1 MYTKF
6 VVALGVLAMSGA
18 SSGKTVN
25 ITDFTFAS
33 PVAAAITGGPAAGV
47 ETVLAGQLAGTIDGA
62 SFNAY
67 CAELEQNVSL
77 GITYTYDVRD
87 PTTYFS
93 PQKADALSRLFTATA
108 GFVTDADTSGAMQ
121 AGIWEIL
128 YETGGSF
135 DVSGGSFKTAPAPN
149 DAGAILAFAAIN
161 GILGNLGQYMA
172 NVQVDVLYNATAQNF
187 VVVHEVPEP
196 GTWALMFAGLGVIGA
211 VARRRKAARRD

>member
-1 MYTKF
+1 MYTKL
-6 VVALGVLAMSGA
+6 VAALGVLVVSGA

-25 ITDFTFAS
+25 ITDFTFS
-33 PVAAAITGGPAAGV
+33 GPVAATITGGPVAGVQSVAAG
-47 ETVLAGQLAGTIDGA
+47 EFKGTLDGA

-67 CAELEQNVSL
+67 CAELDQSFNL
-77 GITYTYDVRD
+77 GSTYSYDVRD
-87 PTTYFS
+87 PSTYFT

-135 DVSGGSFKTAPAPN
+135 NVSGGSFKTAPAPN
-149 DAGAILAFAAIN
+149 DAGAIVALAAIN

-196 GTWALMFAGLGVIGA
+196 GTWALMFAGLGVVGA
-211 VARRRKAARRD
+211 VAHRRKVALRD